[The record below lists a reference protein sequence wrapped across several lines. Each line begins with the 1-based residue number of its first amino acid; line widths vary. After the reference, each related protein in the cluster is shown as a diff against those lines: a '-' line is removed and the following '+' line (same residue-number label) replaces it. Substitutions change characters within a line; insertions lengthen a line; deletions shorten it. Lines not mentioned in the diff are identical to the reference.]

1 MRVFT
6 MSVSQFLTDATH
18 RTWLSIMQP
27 KRSSSSRA
35 QMPGMGG
42 RAPQSLGRT
51 SCGIF
56 LYVQDVDSE
65 FKQAVSAGAEVE
77 MPLADMFWG
86 DRYGKLKDPFGHSWS
101 LATHVE
107 DIAPRGNGLA
117 SARGD
122 TQDGTE
128 VSGRRLSR

>member
-1 MRVFT
+1 MICGFFT
-6 MSVSQFLTDATH
+6 MSVGQFLTDATH

-35 QMPGMGG
+35 QMRGMGG
-42 RAPQSLGRT
+42 RAPRSLGRT

-56 LYVQDVDSE
+56 RYVQDVDSE
-65 FKQAVSAGAEVE
+65 FKQAVSAGAEAE

-86 DRYGKLKDPFGHSWS
+86 DRYGKQDPFGHSWS

-107 DIAPRGNGLA
+107 DIAPAEMGWRAQEAIPKMGQKSQAG
-117 SARGD
+117 G
-122 TQDGTE
+122 
-128 VSGRRLSR
+128 